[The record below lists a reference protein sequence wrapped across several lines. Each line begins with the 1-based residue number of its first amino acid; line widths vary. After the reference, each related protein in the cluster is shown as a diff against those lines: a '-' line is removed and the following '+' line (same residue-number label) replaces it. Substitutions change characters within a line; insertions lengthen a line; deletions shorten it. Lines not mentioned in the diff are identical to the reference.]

1 MTFGSVFGRTFSPT
15 FQPSSQAAASAA
27 AWKPTDIAGCKQWL
41 DFSDANYMFT
51 DAGSTRVSNDGD
63 AIYQVND
70 KSGNSNH
77 AVQSTLGNRPLYKT
91 GVKNSKSVAR
101 FDGTDDFLDQP
112 ELVEALDWTLFVVFN
127 QNTAKGFGDGVPLYA
142 ATRYDV
148 DNYGAG
154 LRMWSSVIGSN
165 RLHLL
170 MDGGTGEV
178 SLLTTNLI
186 AEDTWYLHAAK
197 CKSGD
202 SAHHTNGAANGT
214 STATFSSV
222 YTGYNVR
229 TGLENNG
236 NAKGAYDGDIA
247 EIIYYAPS
255 ISDADRAK
263 VETYLNN
270 KWAIY

>member
-1 MTFGSVFGRTFSPT
+1 MLGHRRVLLRSPVVSGAFSPL
-15 FQPSSQAAASAA
+15 
-27 AWKPTDIAGCKQWL
+27 DITGCLQWL

-51 DAGSTRVSNDGD
+51 DAGSTKVANDGD
-63 AIYQVND
+63 AIYQVSD
-70 KSGNSNH
+70 KSGNNNH
-77 AVQSTLGNRPLYKT
+77 ATQSTLGNRPLYKT

-127 QNTAKGFGDGVPLYA
+127 QNTAKGYHDHVPLYA
-142 ATRYDV
+142 AVRYDV
-148 DNYGAG
+148 DSHGAG
-154 LRMWSSVIGSN
+154 LNFWNTLENGNNN
-165 RLHLL
+165 RLQIF
-170 MDGGTGEV
+170 MNGGTGTL
-178 SLLTTNLI
+178 SLVTTNLI
-186 AEDTWYLHAAK
+186 SEDTWYIHAAK

-270 KWAIY
+270 KWSIY